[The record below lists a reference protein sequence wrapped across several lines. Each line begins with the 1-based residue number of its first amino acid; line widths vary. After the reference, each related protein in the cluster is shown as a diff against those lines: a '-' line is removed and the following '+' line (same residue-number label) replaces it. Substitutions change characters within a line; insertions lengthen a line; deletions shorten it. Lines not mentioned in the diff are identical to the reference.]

1 LKPPLIIKKLNF
13 ICNLKIFL
21 AFFFLITIF
30 LIIKPGLI
38 LALKKEILISEIAWM
53 GTLESAHQE
62 WLELFNPNPEPINLD
77 GWVLKSSDNSLKI
90 NLKGI
95 IKPKEFFLLERK
107 NDNTLPQIKAD
118 LIWQG
123 NLSNK
128 GENLALYDKEGSLI
142 DQVFAENGWPA
153 GNNKTKQTM
162 ERIIGKNGN
171 REWQTSK
178 EPGGTPKQK
187 NSEGE
192 TEKIKTESL
201 SHSFKIP
208 PKENLAAV
216 SKIKTKENPFKK
228 EKFFLKFSVIFLT
241 SLIFGI
247 MISIIF
253 LKIKQKLIK

>member
-1 LKPPLIIKKLNF
+1 MCLIIKTEP
-13 ICNLKIFL
+13 IL
-21 AFFFLITIF
+21 AFKKR
-30 LIIKPGLI
+30 II
-38 LALKKEILISEIAWM
+38 ISEIAWM

-62 WLELFNPNPEPINLD
+62 WLELFNPNPEPVNLN

-95 IKPKEFFLLERK
+95 IRPNEFFLLERK

-123 NLSNK
+123 SLSNK
-128 GENLALYDKEGSLI
+128 GENLTLYDKEGNLI
-142 DQVFAENGWPA
+142 DQILAENGWPA

-162 ERIIGKNGN
+162 ERIIEKNGSQ
-171 REWQTSK
+171 EWQTSK
-178 EPGGTPKQK
+178 KPGGTPKQK

-192 TEKIKTESL
+192 KQIIKKENMSPSL
-201 SHSFKIP
+201 KIP
-208 PKENLAAV
+208 VKEGLATV
-216 SKIKTKENPFKK
+216 SKIKTQDNPFKK
-228 EKFFLKFSVIFLT
+228 EKNFLKFSVIFLT